1 MNDTKICGKCKQE
14 LPLSSEFYHRMKSTA
29 DGFRGT
35 CKACRKQRDEHVAE
49 HGVEEKVLD
58 GTKRCCMCKE
68 KLPATTEH
76 FHKDKKD
83 KNYGVTNVCKPC
95 SKIYQKQYKVENK
108 EKVAEWGYEY
118 RDRDGVKEARSEYN
132 KQYREENYQE
142 CLEGRLEYRKKNRE
156 KLAESSR
163 VYRQEHKDQ
172 CNKTKRK
179 NHKNKVDT
187 KDMNYILKKN
197 LRRRL
202 SLAISGQDKSA
213 STMELIGCTVEE
225 LILYLESL
233 FEDWMSWD
241 NYGAYVLN
249 GPRRWCVDHIKPCAS
264 FDMSKPEQQRECFNY
279 KNLQPLCSQE
289 NSSKSDRLDYP
300 QKKAATK

>member
-76 FHKDKKD
+76 FHKDKND

-118 RDRDGVKEARSEYN
+118 RDRDVVKEARSEYN

-142 CLEGRLEYRKKNRE
+142 CLEKALEYRKNNRKE
-156 KLAESSR
+156 LAARSKKWREDNPEE
-163 VYRQEHKDQ
+163 YRRTQNRCHKKKAAIDPLYRLQ
-172 CNKTKRK
+172 
-179 NHKNKVDT
+179 
-187 KDMNYILKKN
+187 KN

-202 SLAISGQDKSA
+202 SQAINGETKSET
-213 STMELIGCTVEE
+213 TMKLTGCGINELK
-225 LILYLESL
+225 LHLESL
-233 FEDWMSWD
+233 FEDWMTWD
-241 NYGAYVLN
+241 NYGSYVLN
-249 GPRRWCVDHIKPCAS
+249 GPRKWCVDHIKPCAS
-264 FDMSKPEQQRECFNY
+264 FDLSKPEEQQKCFHY
-279 KNLQPLCSQE
+279 SNLQPLCSKE
-289 NSSKSDRLDYP
+289 NGIKSDRLDYP
-300 QKKAATK
+300 TKKGSNQ